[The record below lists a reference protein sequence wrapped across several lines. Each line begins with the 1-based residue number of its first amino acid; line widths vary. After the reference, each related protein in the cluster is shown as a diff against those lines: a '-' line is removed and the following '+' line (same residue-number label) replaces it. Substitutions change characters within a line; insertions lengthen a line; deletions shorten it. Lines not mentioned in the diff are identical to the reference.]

1 MESTDTFTVF
11 DAHSLRK
18 MKIDG
23 GKAVQ
28 QDLISLPDGQTV
40 TAGQCSPLVA
50 QVAAV
55 AHEHSVTGFDFRQGK
70 SCFQIPNAHGPG
82 LVRCLDFNPNKLH
95 FMVTGGDDCKVKFW
109 DCRQPAYPVQVMS
122 GHTHWVWNTKY
133 NPHHDE
139 LVISSGSDG
148 KVILWNLASIS
159 SIEVSD
165 STRLPDDGAIKVFED
180 HEESVYGLAW
190 GPSLASS
197 TWSFASLSYD
207 GRIVINSVPQRYADL
222 TKY

>member
-23 GKAVQ
+23 GKAVVCIFALQIVIFALFFFLFSQQ

-70 SCFQIPNAHGPG
+70 YEFYC
-82 LVRCLDFNPNKLH
+82 
-95 FMVTGGDDCKVKFW
+95 
-109 DCRQPAYPVQVMS
+109 
-122 GHTHWVWNTKY
+122 
-133 NPHHDE
+133 
-139 LVISSGSDG
+139 VI
-148 KVILWNLASIS
+148 V
-159 SIEVSD
+159 
-165 STRLPDDGAIKVFED
+165 
-180 HEESVYGLAW
+180 
-190 GPSLASS
+190 
-197 TWSFASLSYD
+197 
-207 GRIVINSVPQRYADL
+207 
-222 TKY
+222 